1 MRRGRPAPATTLA
14 FAILL
19 AGCSASRIESG
30 VFHSPKGY
38 SLTIPDGGW
47 RLAPRGEADLELTRD
62 APPGGML
69 ADATCAGRERDRTL
83 SVLARHL
90 TFGLTERVMVESDS
104 RSVDGRPAE
113 HRVVRGLADGM
124 PVTVE
129 ALVVQ
134 GERCIH
140 DFLYVAP
147 AGDFEGGRKDFRAFV
162 QSLVRSAR

>member
-1 MRRGRPAPATTLA
+1 MRGGRPAPATALA
-14 FAILL
+14 L
-19 AGCSASRIESG
+19 AVVLAACSASRIESG

-38 SLTIPDGGW
+38 SVTIPDGGW
-47 RLAPRGEADLELTRD
+47 RISPRGEADIELKRD

-69 ADATCAGRERDRTL
+69 ADATCKGRERSRTL

-90 TFGLTERVMVESDS
+90 TFGLTDRETLESDS
-104 RSVDGRPAE
+104 HPVDGRPAE
-113 HRVVRGLADGM
+113 HRVVRGLVDGT

-147 AGDFEGGRKDFRAFV
+147 AANFEGGRKDFRAFV
-162 QSLVRSAR
+162 ESLSRDER